1 VIQLALENDD
11 WGYGKIAGEL
21 EKLGI
26 ELSETAVGNILRA
39 EGIEPAPVRAG
50 SIGWKTLM
58 RHYRE
63 QLLAT
68 DFFTVET
75 ILLKTVYVFFLIEL
89 GTRRVYLAGIT
100 QHPNGHWVT
109 QQARNQVWLLQEK
122 DTDYIGLI
130 RDNDS
135 KYTEAF
141 DAVFESEG
149 INIIRPPYPA
159 PNANSVAERWVRTV
173 RSECLD
179 KLLILNE
186 AHLRRVLNEFLA
198 YYNTR
203 RPHQGLAQQSPIERP
218 KPGTKGLI
226 QKRKVLGG
234 IINDYFRL
242 PAPKPQT
249 A

>member
-1 VIQLALENDD
+1 VGRPSTAEAVKKLVIQLALENDD
-11 WGYGKIAGEL
+11 WGYAKIAGEL

-26 ELSETAVGNILRA
+26 ALSETAVGNILRA

-100 QHPNGHWVT
+100 QHP
-109 QQARNQVWLLQEK
+109 
-122 DTDYIGLI
+122 
-130 RDNDS
+130 
-135 KYTEAF
+135 
-141 DAVFESEG
+141 
-149 INIIRPPYPA
+149 
-159 PNANSVAERWVRTV
+159 
-173 RSECLD
+173 
-179 KLLILNE
+179 ILNE

-203 RPHQGLAQQSPIERP
+203 RLHQGLAQQSPIERP